1 MKLLK
6 DGGTYLNIDYIVRF
20 YPSKLGT
27 HIELTNGKRDFF
39 PRETE
44 EFLKLLEKQADAVEI
59 ITR

>member
-6 DGGTYLNIDYIVRF
+6 DCRFYLNIDHIVRF
-20 YPSKLGT
+20 YPSKFGT
-27 HIELTNGKRDFF
+27 DIELTNGKRVFF

-44 EFLKLLEKQADAVEI
+44 EFLKLLKKQVDKVEI